1 MQYRAQRSDI
11 EFSEPHVPASL
22 LDLISAA
29 DPAFQNYSTCEASNP
44 FLGKKI
50 LVLSGEKDTLV
61 PWMASEKFVESLEV
75 GPQGKKVVIVEKGVG
90 HKCTDSMQKEAAKF
104 IVEMLN

>member
-1 MQYRAQRSDI
+1 
-11 EFSEPHVPASL
+11 
-22 LDLISAA
+22 
-29 DPAFQNYSTCEASNP
+29 
-44 FLGKKI
+44 
-50 LVLSGEKDTLV
+50 
-61 PWMASEKFVESLEV
+61 MASEKFVESLEV